1 MSDYKIPDQEVI
13 LVDEFL
19 TRFTIVTESSLNEHL
34 DIMLTLKAIPN
45 KITLYTLASIEM
57 FNFRIFQESLIAF

>member
-1 MSDYKIPDQEVI
+1 MSDFKIPDQEVI

-45 KITLYTLASIEM
+45 KITTYTLDQMEM